1 MSQHEIATRT
11 DWRHR
16 IHEWRVT
23 HISDRMFLLVLAF
36 FVGLLSAVAAFI
48 LHSMIDLIGSLLT
61 GKFTATSYNWLY
73 LVYPVIGIYLT
84 SLFVRHVVKD
94 NISRYHANTICHL
107 VKQVATESPQH
118 MVIGHC
124 ISHHHRFWWF
134 GGS

>member
-73 LVYPVIGIYLT
+73 RHLPYLAFCET
-84 SLFVRHVVKD
+84 CRQRQY
-94 NISRYHANTICHL
+94 ISRYHANTICHL